1 MALDVVVYKWKTMPA
16 LISSNLS
23 TTQKNTSTGSNQ
35 TSQLWDKI
43 SITTDGLKLS
53 WDIGNQSACVAC
65 ISDHAE
71 CGYNYAAGD
80 PYMTSRNGYNCF
92 CNDGY
97 TGNPY
102 IPHGCS
108 NNDKG
113 YNPIPSKADC
123 NRWCGNIS
131 VQFPFGFE
139 EGCFAR
145 EEFHFNCTNRTSSA
159 FLLHEDLEIIGMDV
173 NEGIFNV
180 TVADQRLGDPMS
192 DGPERSGLFS
202 SSGLFLSIKWV
213 AAHLSCAES
222 QQNRSGYACVSINS
236 KCVEVSA
243 DERFYAGYRCKCSDG
258 FQGNP
263 YIQSG

>member
-1 MALDVVVYKWKTMPA
+1 MAAPTMTKVTFFF
-16 LISSNLS
+16 LIEWRSILGIGSLVHANLLLI
-23 TTQKNTSTGSNQ
+23 N
-35 TSQLWDKI
+35 L
-43 SITTDGLKLS
+43 
-53 WDIGNQSACVAC
+53 
-65 ISDHAE
+65 
-71 CGYNYAAGD
+71 
-80 PYMTSRNGYNCF
+80 
-92 CNDGY
+92 
-97 TGNPY
+97 
-102 IPHGCS
+102 
-108 NNDKG
+108 G
-113 YNPIPSKADC
+113 YNPILSRADC

-173 NEGIFNV
+173 NEGTFNV

-202 SSGLFLSIKWV
+202 ASGLFLSVKWV
-213 AAHLSCAES
+213 AAHLSCAEA
-222 QQNRSGYACVSINS
+222 QRNRSGYACVSINS

-243 DERFYAGYRCKCSDG
+243 DERFYDGYRCKCSDC

-263 YIQSG
+263 YIQSGCQGTPYL